1 MNNTI
6 KGLFALTLLA
16 SATVQA
22 AYVVYVPTEI
32 KNGGSLPDGSINFV
46 TKTEEPTEPE
56 VPQERFVEIDLI
68 KKYKSFNSKTWPNTE
83 TRNTSSFNTIAGGF
97 SYEMYSGKPAIIYT
111 FKYGTDSTGKFHSG
125 VEFETFTPPRIL
137 TVEYDAGTAN
147 CTGSGTGSYVP
158 YSVNAGMEYGG
169 TYRAVYTC
177 DVQLAK
183 VMNQP
188 AFMNLKFKLD

>member
-68 KKYKSFNSKTWPNTE
+68 KKYKYFNSKTWPNTE
-83 TRNTSSFNTIAGGF
+83 TRNTSSFNTIGGGF
-97 SYEMYSGKPAIIYT
+97 SYQMYSGKPSIIYS
-111 FKYGTDSTGKFHSG
+111 FKHGTDTSGKFQSG
-125 VEFETFTPPRIL
+125 VEFATFIPPTVL

-147 CTGSGTGSYVP
+147 CTGSGSGMYVP

-169 TYRAVYTC
+169 TYQTVYIC

-183 VMNQP
+183 GLNQP
-188 AFMNLKFKLD
+188 AFMNLKFKIN